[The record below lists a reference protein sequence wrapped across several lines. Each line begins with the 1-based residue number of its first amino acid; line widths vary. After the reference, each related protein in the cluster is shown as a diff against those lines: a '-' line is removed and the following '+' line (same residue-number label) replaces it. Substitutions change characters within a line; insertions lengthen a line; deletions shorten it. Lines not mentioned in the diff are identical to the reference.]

1 MHSLDS
7 STSSLNSA
15 STASSTPAQ
24 QPLDLPT
31 THPGQHHKKMLH
43 TRRTLGVAKHSPSF
57 DSPAY
62 DASEEDNDPM
72 TDDAASTISIS
83 VSRGQHTPSSPLA
96 GSRPPASAQLAGMG
110 TTRQGSLGGAI
121 GGGGGGA
128 GVLRAARQHNNN
140 NHLSGV
146 ISDDGVDSPT
156 YDGDIETNTNLRT
169 VHYHSSGHPHTN
181 AGSGHSSASASVS
194 TLTSPASVNFPGGGG
209 RGNAPAVTITSASRQ
224 SSIPSS
230 ATTAGPVSFQVVNSA
245 TKPLRVADE
254 PSPVPVATAEFNPAD
269 LTTEDIQEFV
279 RSAIAGGPTEAGA
292 KRLYKIN
299 PAPVGRP
306 VRIYADGVYDL
317 FHFGHALQL
326 RQAKHSF
333 PSVYLLVGVC
343 SDELVREH
351 KSRTIMTH
359 AERCEAVRHCRW
371 VDEVVQDAP
380 WIIDKAFLDKHEIDY
395 VAHDEDPYPSSSFDD
410 VYSLVKSLGR
420 FIPTRRTPGVSTSE
434 LLERIVKGYRKREFD
449 SKLEKIGLSELK
461 AEGSDFDDSP
471 AASRP
476 PSRLATT
483 AVVGRALRE
492 SGPASPVS
500 R

>member
-24 QPLDLPT
+24 QPLDLPA
-31 THPGQHHKKMLH
+31 HPGQHHKKMLH

-72 TDDAASTISIS
+72 TDDAASTISMS
-83 VSRGQHTPSSPLA
+83 VSRSQHTPSSPLA
-96 GSRPPASAQLAGMG
+96 GSRPLASAQSAGMG
-110 TTRQGSLGGAI
+110 TTRQGSLGGVI
-121 GGGGGGA
+121 GGSGGGV
-128 GVLRAARQHNNN
+128 GVLRAARQYNNN

-194 TLTSPASVNFPGGGG
+194 TLTSPASNSVPST
-209 RGNAPAVTITSASRQ
+209 ATSAGPA
-224 SSIPSS
+224 SSQ
-230 ATTAGPVSFQVVNSA
+230 AVNSA

-254 PSPVPVATAEFNPAD
+254 PRPVPVAAVEFNPAD

-343 SDELVREH
+343 SDELVKEH

-380 WIIDKAFLDKHEIDY
+380 WIIDKAFLDKYEIDY
-395 VAHDEDPYPSSSFDD
+395 VAHDEEPYPSSSFDD

-449 SKLEKIGLSELK
+449 SKLEKIGHSELK

-476 PSRLATT
+476 PSRLATA
-483 AVVGRALRE
+483 AVAGRAGRG
-492 SGPASPVS
+492 SGSASPVS